1 VLAGAALSGTTEA
14 DADKLIGTTAAEKPA
29 LGKLLAN
36 WRTLIE
42 NVVESREDRADR
54 KAGQKRLF
62 E

>member
-14 DADKLIGTTAAEKPA
+14 DADKLIGTTVAEKSA

-36 WRTLIE
+36 WRSVIE
-42 NVVESREDRADR
+42 NVVESREERTDR
-54 KAGQKRLF
+54 KAGQKRIF